1 MKRVR
6 SRWNSLPLRKVDAI
20 AALCA
25 VIVVGLAFKLP
36 LRSQADSLDTP
47 ASNVKK
53 VQATASERVLQRQ
66 KQVRQIRPDNY
77 DLRRFPITAATV
89 DHWRH
94 LLWTTAVVEPK
105 EAFVADALNQIL
117 ALTTET
123 GLSAAQLQTVDQ
135 AMKVATQL
143 YLSDAGV
150 YRFVGERF
158 LQTVEQSP
166 DAEWVAV
173 ALSGLAKGKLA
184 DTELLR
190 LSQRVKAR
198 FPGWADNV
206 YLRTTIQEI
215 EDQAAAVGLPPIAEL
230 LKWEV
235 APKQLHLY
243 VLCRSDRRILCR
255 AIVKDR
261 EGNFLRH
268 EQDGKLWSVP
278 LLLESIYDLGWNF
291 TRGQTPQGI
300 YRVEGV
306 VDQPDDEFFRAYGQ
320 FPLVNLYVPFEAG
333 AKQFLPGQPGPFNG
347 SLGAYQALLPPS
359 WRNHRPMHQSFWA
372 GKAGR
377 SLFRIHGSGEAP
389 DFFQGKDSSFPES
402 YNWNPTIGCLSARE
416 LYNDRGQLIH
426 ADMPGILK
434 ALTIVG
440 GKEFA
445 GYMVV
450 VDVPGD
456 ELAPV
461 ALAEI
466 EGALGAGTPVSRARG
481 RQGATRT
488 PAKAKPVMAQ
498 SVVRRSPPGQP
509 TGAPGKVVYQQVAKL
524 TQNLDKLGKVRL
536 QPGSASESRSPES
549 RSPGT
554 KQRAATELAPLPT
567 AY

>member
-1 MKRVR
+1 MRRVQ
-6 SRWNSLPLRKVDAI
+6 SLWNSLPFRKVDAI

-25 VIVVGLAFKLP
+25 LTVVGLAFKLP
-36 LRSQADSLDTP
+36 LKSQADSLDTP
-47 ASNVKK
+47 ATTVKQT
-53 VQATASERVLQRQ
+53 QATATERVLQRQ
-66 KQVRQIRPDNY
+66 KQLRQIRPDNY
-77 DLRRFPITAATV
+77 DLQRFPITAATAN
-89 DHWRH
+89 HWRH

-105 EAFVADALNQIL
+105 EEFVATALNQIL

-123 GLSAAQLQTVDQ
+123 GLSTAQLQTVDQ

-166 DAEWVAV
+166 DPEWVAV

-184 DTELLR
+184 ATELLR

-198 FPGWADNV
+198 FPGWSDNV
-206 YLRTTIQEI
+206 YLRTTIQDI
-215 EDQAAAVGLPPIAEL
+215 EDQAADGGLPPIADL

-235 APKQLHLY
+235 APDQLQLY

-255 AIVKDR
+255 AILKDR
-261 EGNFLRH
+261 DGNFLRH

-278 LLLESIYDLGWNF
+278 LLLESIYELGWNF

-300 YRVEGV
+300 YRIEGTV
-306 VDQPDDEFFRAYGQ
+306 SQPDTEFFRAYGQ
-320 FPLVNLYVPFEAG
+320 FSLVNLYVPFEG
-333 AKQFLPGQPGPFNG
+333 GVKQFLPGQPGPFEGN
-347 SLGAYQALLPPS
+347 LQTYQRLLPPS
-359 WRNHRPMHQSFWA
+359 WRNYRPMQQSFWA

-377 SLFRIHGSGEAP
+377 SLFRIHGSGESP

-416 LYNDRGQLIH
+416 LYNDQGQLIH

-440 GKEFA
+440 GKDFA
-445 GYMVV
+445 GYLMV

-456 ELAPV
+456 DLAPV

-466 EGALGAGTPVSRARG
+466 EQELKLTKASAGKRAGQAQPKVPRKQAVRAAGTRLVMARSP
-481 RQGATRT
+481 QGQQGTT
-488 PAKAKPVMAQ
+488 PAQ
-498 SVVRRSPPGQP
+498 VVP
-509 TGAPGKVVYQQVAKL
+509 QQVAKL
-524 TQNLDKLGKVRL
+524 TRNLDKLGKVDL
-536 QPGSASESRSPES
+536 PGERPTAARSPQV
-549 RSPGT
+549 PAN
-554 KQRAATELAPLPT
+554 AAEDLAPLPT